1 MSDSSEEEFKNKEE
15 FEQLVEAK
23 FDTYI
28 DNLSKSWV
36 QEISVS
42 NWSKRSLKLLIEFS
56 SASLIYSQRL
66 LLNCIESTG
75 IDYYWDTLGDEEKS
89 TLIDKLYAVCFTTL
103 LLETFIV
110 TSDKH
115 KLVNF
120 EDANLSHKW
129 WDDDVEKLIQATCD
143 TSKMPFNL
151 DNVDVDP
158 QMNELRTY
166 YLNRLDNWKQGIVF
180 SLRLRKALGA
190 QEFKD
195 FEWTEDFNFGG
206 DGELSTRYG
215 LSTPAPW
222 VTHLFQGLIAEGVKE
237 IVERD
242 KEPLSS
248 SYSHLLI
255 DSGLKPKDVYTDQAA
270 KEHDLDPD
278 FNIFSFFYN
287 YRYLAVGII
296 AIYLLRECS

>member
-1 MSDSSEEEFKNKEE
+1 MNDSSEEEFKNKEE

-28 DNLSKSWV
+28 DNLSKAWV

-56 SASLIYSQRL
+56 SASLVYSQTL
-66 LLNCIESTG
+66 LLSCIESTG

-89 TLIDKLYAVCFTTL
+89 TLIDKLSAVCFTTL

-115 KLVNF
+115 NGLAIKFQKL
-120 EDANLSHKW
+120 W

-151 DNVDVDP
+151 DVEP
-158 QMNELRTY
+158 QNNELRTY

-195 FEWTEDFNFGG
+195 FEWTENFNFASSA
-206 DGELSTRYG
+206 ELSAGYG
-215 LSTPAPW
+215 LNTPAPW

-248 SYSHLLI
+248 SYSHLLNEKPN
-255 DSGLKPKDVYTDQAA
+255 SQTQSVNQEHNLKTDAY
-270 KEHDLDPD
+270 
-278 FNIFSFFYN
+278 NIFSFFYN

>member
-28 DNLSKSWV
+28 DNLSKAWV

-195 FEWTEDFNFGG
+195 FEWTENFNFGG
-206 DGELSTRYG
+206 DGELIALG
-215 LSTPAPW
+215 LNTPMPW
-222 VTHLFQGLIAEGVKE
+222 VTYLYQGLIAEAVKE

-248 SYSHLLI
+248 SYSRLLNEKPN
-255 DSGLKPKDVYTDQAA
+255 SQTQSVNQEHNLKTDAY
-270 KEHDLDPD
+270 
-278 FNIFSFFYN
+278 NIFSFFYN

>member
-1 MSDSSEEEFKNKEE
+1 MNDSSEEVFKNKEE

-28 DNLSKSWV
+28 DNLSEAWV
-36 QEISVS
+36 KEISVS
-42 NWSKRSLKLLIEFS
+42 NWSKWSLKLLIEFS
-56 SASLIYSQRL
+56 TASLIYSQTL
-66 LLNCIESTG
+66 LLNCIESIE
-75 IDYYWDTLGDEEKS
+75 IDYYWDALGDEEKS

-110 TSDKH
+110 TSDKY
-115 KLVNF
+115 
-120 EDANLSHKW
+120 KW

-151 DNVDVDP
+151 DNMDVDP

-166 YLNRLDNWKQGIVF
+166 YFNRLDNWKQGIVF
-180 SLRLRKALGA
+180 SMRLRKALGA

-195 FEWTEDFNFGG
+195 FEWTENFNFGG
-206 DGELSTRYG
+206 DGELIALG
-215 LSTPAPW
+215 LNTPMPW
-222 VTHLFQGLIAEGVKE
+222 VTYLYQGLIAEAVKE

-248 SYSHLLI
+248 SYSHLL
-255 DSGLKPKDVYTDQAA
+255 D
-270 KEHDLDPD
+270 
-278 FNIFSFFYN
+278 
-287 YRYLAVGII
+287 
-296 AIYLLRECS
+296 